1 MPDSNAKSFFN
12 TSTLVS
18 SLLNNNIFFPLSS
31 ILLKRFNRIVDLPCP
46 GLPPTIVISPLVR
59 PPANLSIFSKPVFTS
74 SLSVFLI
81 DSMASPSASL
91 ISNVLSGLKEIN
103 SPICVWAS
111 TKTSKGVSHTSF

>member
-1 MPDSNAKSFFN
+1 
-12 TSTLVS
+12 
-18 SLLNNNIFFPLSS
+18 LNKIIFFPLSS
-31 ILLKRFNRIVDLPCP
+31 ILLSKFKRTVDLPCP

-81 DSMASPSASL
+81 DSIASPSASL
-91 ISNVLSGLKEIN
+91 ISNVLSGLKDIN

-111 TKTSKGVSHTSF
+111 TRTSKALIVLSLAFLSIFLALLQPIV